1 MTDAGGFDETYPT
14 LARWVQD
21 GGWLEVGHVY
31 WSQSLLRVLD
41 EGGLVWEGG
50 AISGTLAAAFAEA
63 EAALTTWLREQ
74 SRGR

>member
-1 MTDAGGFDETYPT
+1 MSAEGSFEQTYPI

-31 WSQSLLRVLD
+31 WSPSLMRILD

-50 AISGTLAAAFAEA
+50 AISGTLSAAFAEA
-63 EAALTTWLREQ
+63 EAALTTWLRQ
-74 SRGR
+74 QLHGR

>member
-1 MTDAGGFDETYPT
+1 MSDGSGLDQAYPT
-14 LARWVQD
+14 LARWVHG

-31 WSQSLLRVLD
+31 WSPSLIRILD

-50 AISGTLAAAFAEA
+50 ALADTLSAAFALA

-74 SRGR
+74 SGDR